1 MMPIEESSMADLTL
15 YTHPQSRGR
24 IAHWMMEELGEPY
37 DTVWLEYG
45 TSMKAPDYLA
55 VNPMGKVP
63 TLRHGAVVVTE
74 AAAICA
80 YVADAFPHQGLL
92 PQTPA
97 ERAAYFRWLFFA
109 AGPVEQAVV
118 ARALGWSVPEG
129 RGAMVGFG
137 SYADTLDA
145 LELGLRDGPFVCGD
159 RFTAA
164 DVYVGSS
171 VAWGLLFGTLE
182 KRPVFEAYAARLVA
196 RPAYARAV
204 VINEARQKAGG
215 AAA

>member
-1 MMPIEESSMADLTL
+1 MTDLTL

-24 IAHWMMEELGEPY
+24 IAHWMLEELGEPY
-37 DTVWLEYG
+37 DTVWLAYG
-45 TSMKAPDYLA
+45 GAMKSPDYLA

-63 TLRHGAVVVTE
+63 ALRHGTAVVTE
-74 AAAICA
+74 AAAICT
-80 YVADAFPHQGLL
+80 YVADAFPQRGLL
-92 PQTPA
+92 PQTAA

-118 ARALGWSVPEG
+118 ARALGWSVPAG

-137 SYADTLDA
+137 SYADTLAA
-145 LELGLRDGPFVCGD
+145 LESGLHEGPYVCGE

-164 DVYVGSS
+164 DVYVGAS
-171 VAWGLLFGTLE
+171 VAWGLQFGTVE

-196 RPAYARAV
+196 RPAYLRSV
-204 VINEARQKAGG
+204 EINEGQLRAGG